1 LLETARITCMIFM
14 IITCALLF
22 AHLIT
27 LMRIPL
33 AIAEFVA
40 IQQVPAW
47 AFWIFI
53 VILVGIEGCF
63 LDAAGILYV
72 TVPVFFPVLK
82 VLNIDSIHF
91 GIVMILLIELGM
103 ITPPAGMN
111 LFVIMG
117 LRPGTTLV
125 EVSRGAIP
133 FMVLI
138 LAYTFFVILFPILS
152 LWIPGLM
159 K

>member
-1 LLETARITCMIFM
+1 
-14 IITCALLF
+14 
-22 AHLIT
+22 
-27 LMRIPL
+27 MRIPL
-33 AIAEFVA
+33 KIAEFVA
-40 IQQVPAW
+40 VQQIPTWV
-47 AFWIFI
+47 FWVFIF
-53 VILVGIEGCF
+53 ILVGIEGCF

-72 TVPVFFPVLK
+72 TVPVFFPVLQ
-82 VLNIDSIHF
+82 VLKIDSIHF

-103 ITPPAGMN
+103 ITPPVGMN

-117 LRPGTTLV
+117 LRPGTTLG

-138 LAYTFFVILFPILS
+138 VAFTVVIILFPILS
-152 LWIPGLM
+152 LIVPNLM